1 MSSRFRSVLSLGKI
15 RIVLLSTASAAA
27 GFILAAG
34 LEPAG
39 LAATIAGVLLLACGA
54 ATLNQ
59 VQDRFI
65 DAQMERTRKRPL
77 PAGEVTPAA
86 AVVIGVIGVVAG
98 AGIMLATGGVASALL
113 SLTAVLWYNGF
124 YSWLKRVTPF
134 AAVPGGVVG
143 ALPPLIGWTAGGG
156 SPFDGAILALALFMF
171 LWQVPHFWLLL
182 MRHTDDYRRSGL
194 PILTNL
200 FSPRQL
206 SRITFVWIASTVV
219 ACILL
224 PLFVAVGSPAAIAA
238 MGVAGVALVGRAA
251 GMLIPGGE
259 AAASTAVFRM
269 INVYVFLVLS
279 ILSLQALV

>member
-1 MSSRFRSVLSLGKI
+1 MSRRFRTLLSLGKI

-27 GFILAAG
+27 GFMLAAG

-39 LAATIAGVLLLACGA
+39 LAATIAGVLLLAWGA

-59 VQDRFI
+59 VQDRLI
-65 DAQMERTRKRPL
+65 DARMERTRRRPL

-86 AVVIGVIGVVAG
+86 AATLGVTGIVSGLGVLLV
-98 AGIMLATGGVASALL
+98 TGGIPGALL
-113 SLTAVLWYNGF
+113 SLAAVLWYNGF
-124 YSWLKRVTPF
+124 YSWFKRVTPF

-182 MRHTDDYRRSGL
+182 MRHADDYRRSGL
-194 PILTNL
+194 PVLTNL
-200 FSPRQL
+200 FSRRQL

-238 MGVAGVALVGRAA
+238 MGAAGVVLVGRAA
-251 GMLIPGGE
+251 GMLVPGGE
-259 AAASTAVFRM
+259 AAASAAVFRM